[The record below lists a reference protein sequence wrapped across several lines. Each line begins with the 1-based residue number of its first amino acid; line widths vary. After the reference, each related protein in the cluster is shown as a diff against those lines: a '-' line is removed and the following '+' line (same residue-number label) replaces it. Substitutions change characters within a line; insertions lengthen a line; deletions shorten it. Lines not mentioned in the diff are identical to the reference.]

1 MEETLAEITRR
12 LQEAGVKKWIIAG
25 GETSG
30 AVVEALG
37 IKSLRIGPEIE
48 PGVPWTFS
56 MEPGKLCLAFKSGNF
71 GAEDFFEKALAM
83 LP

>member
-1 MEETLAEITRR
+1 M
-12 LQEAGVKKWIIAG
+12 KKWIVAG

-37 IKSLRIGPEIE
+37 IRSLRIGPEIE

-56 MEPGKLCLAFKSGNF
+56 LAPEGLCLAFKSGNF
-71 GAEDFFEKALAM
+71 GSETFFEKALAM